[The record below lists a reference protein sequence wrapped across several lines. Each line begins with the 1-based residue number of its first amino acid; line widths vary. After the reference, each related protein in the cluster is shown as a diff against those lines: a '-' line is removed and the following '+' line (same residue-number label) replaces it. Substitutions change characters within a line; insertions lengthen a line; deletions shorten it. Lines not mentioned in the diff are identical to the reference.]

1 MRSVCLAA
9 LLLVETLAMGQGF
22 NERYDAFGLGYQQS
36 ATDIVI
42 LEQGYT
48 VFSVSSDYD
57 SLSPGEWFFHASAL
71 LTHVDIAGN
80 KIWEKRA
87 WRALHNTVTGWANCC
102 DTIPG
107 GGYIVGG
114 ASEDTT
120 GYDEVYLMRFN
131 AAGDT
136 LWTRVFSGPT
146 EDHYMI
152 GRQVKRTPDGGF
164 LIVGD

>member
-1 MRSVCLAA
+1 MAA
-9 LLLVETLAMGQGF
+9 LLLVEALAYGQGF
-22 NERYDAFGLGYQQS
+22 NKRYDAFVLGYMQT
-36 ATDIVI
+36 AFGI
-42 LEQGYT
+42 EQHGEN
-48 VFSVSSDYD
+48 FMIISGSDDYD
-57 SLSPGEWFFHASAL
+57 SITPGEWLFHGSVL
-71 LTHVDIAGN
+71 LTQIDPQGN
-80 KIWEKRA
+80 KLWEMRT
-87 WRALHNTVTGWANCC
+87 WRPDHSAFAGWANCC

-107 GGYIVGG
+107 GGYVVGG